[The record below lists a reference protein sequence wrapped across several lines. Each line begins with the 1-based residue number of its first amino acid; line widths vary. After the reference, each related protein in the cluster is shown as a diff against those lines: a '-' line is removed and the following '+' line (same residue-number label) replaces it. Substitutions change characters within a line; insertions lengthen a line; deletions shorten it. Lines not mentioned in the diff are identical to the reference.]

1 MSHVLT
7 LHSHWILEQ
16 LKTRLFQDEDDAFSD
31 QFGPISE
38 TSNLIKNVKIIQ
50 SHTLNFAAFVGANL
64 FIAPAEVAKFKVR
77 DCSFLL
83 NLG

>member
-7 LHSHWILEQ
+7 LHWMQEQ

-38 TSNLIKNVKIIQ
+38 TSNLIKNVKI
-50 SHTLNFAAFVGANL
+50 
-64 FIAPAEVAKFKVR
+64 
-77 DCSFLL
+77 LL
-83 NLG
+83 TTCDEIKSILIIIF